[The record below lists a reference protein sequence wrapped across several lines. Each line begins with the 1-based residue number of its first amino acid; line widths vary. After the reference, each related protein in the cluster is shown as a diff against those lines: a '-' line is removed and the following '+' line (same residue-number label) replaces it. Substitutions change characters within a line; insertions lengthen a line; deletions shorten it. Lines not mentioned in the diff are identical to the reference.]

1 MDLQRALFSPPRF
14 KTLGFLAQVEE
25 SDYPSI
31 QKFTGLSLP
40 EVSRAIGFLD
50 EHELVHVSKERNGRY
65 PVTVVSASKLGL
77 SEFHK
82 LLKELRKYG
91 AGSSR

>member
-14 KTLGFLAQVEE
+14 KTLGFLTQVEE

-31 QKFTGLSLP
+31 QEFTGLSLP
-40 EVSRAIGFLD
+40 DVSRAVGFLD
-50 EHELVHVSKERNGRY
+50 EQKLVHVSKGRNGRY
-65 PVTVVSASKLGL
+65 PVTVVSASAAGR
-77 SEFHK
+77 SEFHR

-91 AGSSR
+91 AGPE